1 MQTGQV
7 SNCWRYLAGRR
18 ISASEQ
24 SRALP
29 WVVVDDRTQLLVVAR
44 TAYRRNDWRTSYESF
59 SRVDGMQALDT
70 DDLAVYAAAA
80 WRQGHGRESVRINE
94 QVHSRLLRTD
104 PVQAAMKAAEI
115 GLAWLARGHLA
126 LARSWA
132 QRAQVLLTGVPET
145 TAHGYLAYLLA
156 ATAADAG
163 DQGQFDTATRH
174 LAAIAENLD
183 DAALA
188 TLTQA
193 LSGTAVA
200 AAGDPAGYRALDQVL
215 LPVLD
220 EPLPAEW
227 AADVYRRALTLA
239 HRRNAADRVASWT
252 QSMQRWCDA
261 TEPESTQSAYRA
273 VCDVHRLSVVTDADP
288 HDLVRQVVGLRR
300 LVADVDAVAAS
311 MVEELLSRSVGRAR

>member
-1 MQTGQV
+1 M
-7 SNCWRYLAGRR
+7 
-18 ISASEQ
+18 
-24 SRALP
+24 
-29 WVVVDDRTQLLVVAR
+29 AR
-44 TAYRRNDWRTSYESF
+44 TAYRRNDWRTTYESF
-59 SRVDGMQALDT
+59 SRVDGVQALDT

-94 QVHSRLLRTD
+94 QVHSRLVRTD
-104 PVQAAMKAAEI
+104 PVQAATKAAEI
-115 GLAWLARGHLA
+115 GLAWLARGHLSQ
-126 LARSWA
+126 ARSWA
-132 QRAQVLLTGVPET
+132 QRAQVLLDGIPET

-156 ATAADAG
+156 VTAADAG
-163 DQGQFDTATRH
+163 DQAQLDAATQQ
-174 LAAIAENLD
+174 LAAVAENLG

-188 TLTQA
+188 TLTRV
-193 LSGTAVA
+193 LTGTAAV
-200 AAGDPAGYRALDQVL
+200 AAGDPAGYGALDQVL

-220 EPLPAEW
+220 EPLPVEW
-227 AADVYRRALTLA
+227 AADVYRRALSLA
-239 HRRNAADRVASWT
+239 HRQNADDRVASWT

-273 VCDVHRLSVVTDADP
+273 VCDVHRLSVIADADP